1 MASAHM
7 QSFQSPTSSAGI
19 KDSRQER
26 RREIMDECEVTW
38 ENIQKVM
45 QLNLSINKHL
55 QNLLEWW

>member
-7 QSFQSPTSSAGI
+7 QSFQSPTSSAG